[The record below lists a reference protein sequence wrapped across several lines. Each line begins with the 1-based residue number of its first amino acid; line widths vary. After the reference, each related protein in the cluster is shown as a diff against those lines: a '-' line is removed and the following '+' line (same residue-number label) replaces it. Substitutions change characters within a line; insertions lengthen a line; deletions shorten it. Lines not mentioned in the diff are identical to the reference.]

1 MSITEFPSLLMQK
14 LRLSKPWRYKAP
26 CLISVPYAV
35 LVMAE
40 IDVWAALLALGMSCC
55 TILGIAGVG
64 YFLNDYTDREEDRL
78 AGKLNVTATLAAWQL
93 LLLLAFLLALA
104 ILPWAL
110 YFPMDRLSAWLLA
123 GEFGLFVLYSAPPFR
138 LKERGAP
145 GLLADAGYAHVVPA
159 LLAAHTFALL
169 GGLEAQAIWPY
180 LSALGL
186 WQGFVGLRNILLH
199 QVGDFEKDRG
209 TGTRTFATQVGLQ
222 ATQAALQ
229 VVIALEIL
237 GAATYLVLGAPWAW
251 FLPLVYAAFALQVVY
266 FRVLAWKIGLP
277 QDMTARLTTWLD
289 DFYCGWLPLAYL
301 GILLVRAPWMCLA
314 LGAHMLLFPN
324 GLVQFARHFWG
335 VWKWK
340 IIRPA

>member
-26 CLISVPYAV
+26 FLISVPYAV
-35 LVMAE
+35 LVLAE
-40 IDVWAALLALGMSCC
+40 MDVWSALLALGMSCC
-55 TILGIAGVG
+55 TILGIAGFG
-64 YFLNDYTDREEDRL
+64 YFLNDYTDREEDRR
-78 AGKLNVTATLAAWQL
+78 AGKFNVTATLAGWQL
-93 LLLLAFLLALA
+93 VLLLAFLMAMA
-104 ILPWAL
+104 ILPWVL
-110 YFPMDRLSAWLLA
+110 YFPMDRLSLALLA

-169 GGLEAQAIWPY
+169 GGLETSAHWPF
-180 LSALGL
+180 LMALGL

-199 QVGDFEKDRG
+199 QVGDFEKDLG
-209 TGTRTFATQVGLQ
+209 TGTRTFATQLGLSG
-222 ATQAALQ
+222 TQAVLRG
-229 VVIALEIL
+229 VVALEIL
-237 GAATYLVLGAPWAW
+237 GAAAYLVLGAPWTW
-251 FLPLVYAAFALQVVY
+251 LLPLVYAGFVLQVVY
-266 FRVLAWKIGLP
+266 FRVVAWKIGLP
-277 QDMTARLTTWLD
+277 KDLKSRLTTWLD
-289 DFYCGWLPLAYL
+289 DFYGGWLPLAFL
-301 GILLVRAPWMCLA
+301 GMLMARDLWFGLA
-314 LGAHMLLFPN
+314 LAGHVVLFPN